1 MLFQSEV
8 LFKSR
13 RGFSLNP
20 SQHQAL
26 SSLWRWAEAG
36 EHAVLEGY
44 AGTGKTTVLTLLTL
58 EMAMKARRKLHV
70 ATPTH
75 KAAKVINTELG
86 EWRGLV
92 DGEIPEAVTI
102 HSLLS
107 LKPKRVRPGEPEA
120 FVQSGRPRVERGA
133 FLIVDECSMVGQE
146 LFAHVMECAAAFG
159 LTVLFTGDVKQLRPV
174 NESKPSRAFSLENK
188 VSLTEV
194 VRHGGPI
201 LNLATSIRTM
211 HKHALPRV
219 QSEVDYAGRVVAYRS
234 APNLEESWLN
244 QLEDTHDSEDDIQ
257 CVMVCW
263 TNRARR
269 SANRRARERLYGTEV
284 PDFRAGDRLVTLA
297 AFSAGDQVILN
308 NNADIEVE
316 SAERTR
322 WRPVSTLP
330 YEYDCW
336 ALKIRNS
343 TTIHVLTDDEVDQ
356 HKKDCK
362 KLGKELSALNEKA
375 KAHLD
380 GVERA
385 ARGAGAS
392 GERMA
397 ALLKEARQEYSAVR
411 DRWRDEYFP
420 LKDAFASVDFG
431 YALTVHKSQGS
442 TYDVVYAHPDMLE
455 SKEERPAL
463 MYVAVT
469 RARKEV
475 HHLALPC

>member
-1 MLFQSEV
+1 MI
-8 LFKSR
+8 FKSEQLVKPYL
-13 RGFSLNP
+13 GFPLKD
-20 SQHQAL
+20 SQRAAL
-26 SSLWRWAEAG
+26 SSLLSWERSG
-36 EHAVLEGY
+36 KHGVLEGY
-44 AGTGKTTVLTLLTL
+44 AGTGKTTVLILLVMEL
-58 EMAMKARRKLHV
+58 ALQRRRAVHV
-70 ATPTH
+70 AAPTH
-75 KAAKVINTELG
+75 KAAKVINSQFNR
-86 EWRGLV
+86 WRGLV
-92 DGEIPEAVTI
+92 TGGLPEAVTI

-120 FVQSGRPRVERGA
+120 FVQRGQPRVERGA

-146 LFAHVMECAAAFG
+146 LFAHTMECATAFG

-194 VRHGGPI
+194 VRHEGPI
-201 LNLATSIRTM
+201 LALATSIRTM
-211 HKHALPRV
+211 HKHALPQVR
-219 QSEVDYAGRVVAYRS
+219 SARDHSGMVVAYRS
-234 APNLEESWLN
+234 ASNLVESWLN
-244 QLEDTHDSEDDIQ
+244 QLEDSVDTEDDLQ

-263 TNRARR
+263 TNRERR
-269 SANRRARERLYGTEV
+269 GANRRARQRLYGIDV
-284 PDFRAGDRLVTLA
+284 PDFRAGDRLITLA
-297 AFSAGDQVILN
+297 AFSVGDQVILN
-308 NNADIEVE
+308 NNDDIEVE

-322 WRPVSTLP
+322 WRPVDTLP

-356 HKKDCK
+356 HKKDYK
-362 KLGKELSALNEKA
+362 KLGKELSALHEKA

-385 ARGAGAS
+385 VRGAS
-392 GERMA
+392 TVTVKMA
-397 ALLKEARQEYSAVR
+397 AALEAARQEYGAVR
-411 DRWRDEYFP
+411 DRWRYEYFP
-420 LKDAFASVDFG
+420 LKDAFALVDFG

-455 SKEERPAL
+455 SKEERSSL

-469 RARKEV
+469 RARNEV
-475 HHLALPC
+475 HHMALPC